1 MNKDTHILIL
11 EDVATDAELIEREL
25 RRAKIAFTSQRVETK
40 EAFLKALTE
49 FQPHIVLSD
58 YSLPQFSGL
67 EAFRLLRESET
78 SVPFIL
84 ITGSLTEEV
93 AIECMKEGVDDYILK
108 TSLKRLPSA
117 LLNALGKKASQ
128 RQKEEALAAMERSE
142 KLYRLIAENTHDL
155 ICILDLEGNFVYVSP
170 SYKKIL
176 GYPPEELLN
185 KNAFALIHAEDRDH
199 VEKGFR
205 LALVTKE
212 DHNADF
218 RCEHRNG
225 TWLFLDAAG
234 SWVFDAKGNP
244 WRAVIVSRDITERKK
259 SEEALRDSQEQLRL
273 SQKLEA
279 IGQLAGGVAHDFNN
293 MLTVIS
299 GYSELLLRQCP
310 ENSSMAEKIEEIRKA
325 AKRSADLTRQLLAFS
340 RKQVLQ
346 PEVIDLNSL
355 IENMRKMLVR
365 LIGEDIEIITA
376 LRPDIGKINADPGQ
390 IEQVVMN
397 LVVNARDAMSDGGRI
412 VIETTDVDLDEAYAS
427 ARVGVKAGPYVMLAI
442 SDTGCGIDA
451 ETQKHIFEPYFTT
464 KELGKGTGLGLSTV
478 YGIVKQSE
486 GNIWIQSEV
495 GKGTTFNIYLPR
507 TEARMEL
514 PRRNSEARQQK
525 GSETLLLVEDEPLV
539 RDFTRCVLQEI
550 GYKVLDAGR
559 GADALRIADEYE
571 GPIHLMITDV
581 VMPHM
586 SGPQLAENLTH
597 RRPEMKVLYVSGY
610 TGADA
615 IVRHGVL
622 EEGISFLEK
631 PFTTSSLAHKVREVL
646 DQAPVNLAMSN
657 LKSKAFI

>member
-1 MNKDTHILIL
+1 
-11 EDVATDAELIEREL
+11 
-25 RRAKIAFTSQRVETK
+25 
-40 EAFLKALTE
+40 
-49 FQPHIVLSD
+49 
-58 YSLPQFSGL
+58 
-67 EAFRLLRESET
+67 
-78 SVPFIL
+78 
-84 ITGSLTEEV
+84 
-93 AIECMKEGVDDYILK
+93 
-108 TSLKRLPSA
+108 
-117 LLNALGKKASQ
+117 
-128 RQKEEALAAMERSE
+128 
-142 KLYRLIAENTHDL
+142 L

-376 LRPDIGKINADPGQ
+376 LRPGIGKINADPGQ